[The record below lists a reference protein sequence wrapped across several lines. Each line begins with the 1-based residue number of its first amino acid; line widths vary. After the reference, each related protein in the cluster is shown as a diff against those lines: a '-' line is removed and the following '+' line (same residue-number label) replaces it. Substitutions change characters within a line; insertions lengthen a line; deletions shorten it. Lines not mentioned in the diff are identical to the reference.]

1 MPVRVLIISMFGML
15 FISSQTLFA
24 QYQHNAWFRGTVNVS
39 LSSKLTL
46 DTELQHR
53 RQRSPNTSNFLGE
66 NLLHSYRNWLH
77 YQHQP
82 YLKFSLSPFAYFNHY
97 KILQSE
103 DDRLGTPNHEVRFSA
118 AFEIQLPLAQNF
130 YIIDR
135 SAVEYRVLSNAS
147 SDITRFRNRLGVK
160 YDLNN
165 RLHFTLSNEF
175 ILNTSGVPLTHFFDQ
190 NRIGFNVEY
199 QVLNNLK
206 FDLGYIH
213 LIRFPVHATSAL
225 YEHNIY
231 FNLAYKLFQK

>member
-1 MPVRVLIISMFGML
+1 MPIRVFIISMFGML

-24 QYQHNAWFRGTVNVS
+24 QYQHNTWFRGTVNVP

-53 RQRSPNTSNFLGE
+53 RQSALNTSNFLGE
-66 NLLHSYRNWLH
+66 NLMHSYRNWLH

-82 YLKFSLSPFAYFNHY
+82 FLRFSLSPFAYFNHY

-118 AFEIQLPLAQNF
+118 AFEIQLPLARNF

-135 SAVEYRVLSNAS
+135 SAVEYRILSNAS

-160 YDLNN
+160 YDLNDQFH
-165 RLHFTLSNEF
+165 LTLSNEF

-190 NRIGFNVEY
+190 NRIGLNVEY
-199 QVLNNLK
+199 QVFNKLK

-231 FNLAYKLFQK
+231 LNLACKLFQK